1 MKYQIKYSYQIGDS
15 FGNQDVVDILELS
28 WSNLD
33 VAKEN
38 LQAIKEHYK
47 MYQEI
52 ESLKSWSNKSRDTD
66 QDVLEKYKGNWW
78 FVNKKDRL
86 FVKNR
91 SNNTYDGGW
100 TVIDESQ
107 KENNCFKD
115 MEMKYE
121 FDVTMCQNCMYLKT
135 DNGNLMQQWNP
146 WCGYFESLY
155 GAEIINVD
163 SDLKFE
169 L

>member
-1 MKYQIKYSYQIGDS
+1 MKYQIQYSYSTGDS
-15 FGNQDVVDILELS
+15 FGNEDRTSILELS
-28 WSNLD
+28 WNNLD
-33 VAKEN
+33 VAKKN
-38 LQAIKEHYK
+38 LKAIKEHYK
-47 MYQEI
+47 MYKEI
-52 ESLKSWSNKSRDTD
+52 ESLNSWSNKSGNTN
-66 QDVLEKYKGNWW
+66 QDVLEKYKDNWW
-78 FVNKKDRL
+78 FVNKRDKL

-91 SNNTYDGGW
+91 PNNTYDGGW
-100 TVIDESQ
+100 TIIDESQ
-107 KENNCFKD
+107 KDNPSFKG

-135 DNGNLMQQWNP
+135 DNGKLMQQWNP

-155 GAEIINVD
+155 DAKIINVD